1 MCHSGSTRLTIRKW
15 LAGRFSDVWRL
26 LKCDN
31 RVQSIQH
38 IDDNRQTRSKCRWAM
53 LLFHLREAVWFEALW
68 KVALHYSYTLE
79 VVHLPCSRPSGRSI
93 CKHSENVM
101 FHTFHTEPAPPTVTS
116 CTLLMQLFSFFTGH
130 MIVVVLCNDWRSR
143 QKGSE
148 MQLVVFLHVHKAWK
162 TSSTRLTGN
171 STSSVWWQK
180 QICDTCL
187 LPTVQRFRVSTGI
200 SANILK

>member
-1 MCHSGSTRLTIRKW
+1 MCVPLRLDEADNKEMTRWEI
-15 LAGRFSDVWRL
+15 FWRL
-26 LKCDN
+26 K
-31 RVQSIQH
+31 VVKVWQQSSVH
-38 IDDNRQTRSKCRWAM
+38 NRQTQSKCRWAM

-162 TSSTRLTGN
+162 TSSTCLTGN